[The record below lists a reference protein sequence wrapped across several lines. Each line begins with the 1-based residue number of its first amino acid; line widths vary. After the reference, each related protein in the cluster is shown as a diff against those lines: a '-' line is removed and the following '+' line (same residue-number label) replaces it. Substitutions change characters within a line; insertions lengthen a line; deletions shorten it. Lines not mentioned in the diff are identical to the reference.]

1 MNRIGIVMRRDY
13 RELRQS
19 AAFRIMIII
28 AAIITVAAAT
38 GISVGL
44 SLQSWLDAPEAGPL
58 LELFIGLVLYF
69 LPFIILLA
77 FVWTFGNLPVTR
89 EKVNGNL
96 DSLMATPLSPR
107 DLWLGKSLAIFVP
120 GYIVSILAT
129 VVVVLAVNLSAIV
142 PATGQF
148 VLPPASLVL
157 GLVVSPLMFLGLALL
172 MILISMVNNPDIALA
187 PSLIIGFGLMMGMP
201 VGMGMGYFDIVSWS
215 FTLWYLAGTLALLA
229 VTLGFTRRLTRQ
241 NIVLSSKGG

>member
-13 RELRQS
+13 RELRHS
-19 AAFRIMIII
+19 AAFRIMLII
-28 AAIITVAAAT
+28 AGLITLAAAV

-44 SLQSWLDAPEAGPL
+44 GVQSWLDTPQAEPL

-69 LPFIILLA
+69 LPFIILLS
-77 FVWTFGNLPVTR
+77 FVWTFGNLPVTK
-89 EKVNGNL
+89 EKVNGNV

-107 DLWLGKSLAIFVP
+107 DLWLGKSLAIFIP
-120 GYIVSILAT
+120 GYIVSVIAAAI
-129 VVVVLAVNLSAIV
+129 VALAVNLSVIL

-148 VLPPASLVL
+148 VLPPAPLVL
-157 GLVVSPLMFLGLALL
+157 GIIVSPLMFFSLALL

-187 PSLIIGFGLMMGMP
+187 PSLVIGFGLMMGMP
-201 VGMGMGYFDIVSWS
+201 VGMGLGYFDIASWP
-215 FTLWYLAGTLALLA
+215 FTLWYLGGTLALLA
-229 VTLGFTRRLTRQ
+229 VTLWFTRRLTRQ

>member
-89 EKVNGNL
+89 EKVNGNV

-129 VVVVLAVNLSAIV
+129 AVVVLAVNLSVIV

-157 GLVVSPLMFLGLALL
+157 GLVVSPLTFLGLALL
-172 MILISMVNNPDIALA
+172 IILISMINNPEIALA
-187 PSLIIGFGLMMGMP
+187 PSLVIGFGLMMGMP
-201 VGMGMGYFDIVSWS
+201 VGMGMGYFDIASWP
-215 FTLWYLAGTLALLA
+215 FTLWYLGGTLALIA
-229 VTLGFTRRLTRQ
+229 VTLGFTRLLTRQ